1 MPSQALNSAA
11 SQGPS
16 CLYERARC
24 VEVAVRE
31 LIANKRLPPFECPA
45 GLYSDSPDR
54 YMIRLYCKHGDEHLV
69 HTAQIHVM
77 NNRTHLLIA
86 RSGRWIAGFV
96 NTDAAFDNLNFFITQ
111 SLGQPLQRV
120 YDDSMANLD
129 RYHRGQLRIR

>member
-1 MPSQALNSAA
+1 MPSQALNRAA
-11 SQGPS
+11 RQRPS

-24 VEVAVRE
+24 VQAAVRE

-45 GLYSDSPDR
+45 GLYSDSPDH

-69 HTAQIHVM
+69 HTAQIHIM

-86 RSGRWIAGFV
+86 RSAHWTAGFF
-96 NTDAAFDNLNFFITQ
+96 NTDAAFDNLNLVITQ
-111 SLGQPLQRV
+111 SFGQSLQRV
-120 YDDSMANLD
+120 YDHSMVNLD